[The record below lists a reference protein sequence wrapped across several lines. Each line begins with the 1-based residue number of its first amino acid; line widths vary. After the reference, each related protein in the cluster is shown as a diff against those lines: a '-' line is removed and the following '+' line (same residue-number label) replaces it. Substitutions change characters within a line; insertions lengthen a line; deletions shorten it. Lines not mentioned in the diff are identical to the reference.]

1 MKAQPLVEYGKE
13 KYPDSVNIHE
23 AAGEFYLKRNFI
35 DRARTSFERTIN
47 LNSRLNV
54 QRQLGEIQLEF
65 NNYPKAI
72 SLLSDHL
79 HRIPNDLE
87 AQNLLL
93 KCFFLTNRYE
103 AGMELAGELLKIS
116 PDNGF
121 LKNNQYLCDILFHAS
136 IDERTT
142 LYEVPDR
149 TNSFLEYNWNVLF
162 VGTKD
167 SIHGWTSKPQIKT
180 KLLFMESRFGPTNNV
195 GKTNSELYIVD
206 SNIPK
211 LTGQT

>member
-35 DRARTSFERTIN
+35 DKARTSFERAIN

-54 QRQLGEIQLEF
+54 QRQLGEIQLEV
-65 NNYPKAI
+65 NNLPKAI

-103 AGMELAGELLKIS
+103 AGIELAGELLKIF

-136 IDERTT
+136 KNEMSMY
-142 LYEVPDR
+142 YEAPDQE
-149 TNSFLEYNWNVLF
+149 NSFLEYNWKVLF
-162 VGTKD
+162 LGT
-167 SIHGWTSKPQIKT
+167 
-180 KLLFMESRFGPTNNV
+180 
-195 GKTNSELYIVD
+195 
-206 SNIPK
+206 
-211 LTGQT
+211 